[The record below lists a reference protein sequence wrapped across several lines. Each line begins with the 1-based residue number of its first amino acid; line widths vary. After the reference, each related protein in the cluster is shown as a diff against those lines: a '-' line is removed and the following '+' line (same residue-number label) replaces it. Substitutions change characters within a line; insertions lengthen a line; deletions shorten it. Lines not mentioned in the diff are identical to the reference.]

1 MPGRDVR
8 SAGDTTRMTER
19 HRQILKSI
27 VWLAW
32 GGVCGIVLTLAGS
45 YLYLS
50 PQIPAA
56 ASYLEFRPEAP
67 MRVFTADGALMAEF
81 GVRRFIPV
89 RLKDVPEDFVN
100 GLLDTEDKRF
110 YDHAGIDYI
119 SFANDVLQ
127 VLFDPSVR
135 TGASTITMQL
145 ARNVSFSLEQTFIRK
160 FKEML
165 LAIKIEQELTKEQIL
180 ELYINVMF
188 FGKRAYGAQAA
199 ALTYYDK
206 PLSELNL
213 AQLAMLAGIVKRP
226 DSGNPI
232 SGPEW
237 ALDRRNLVLGR
248 MLAQGSIDRA
258 AFEAARNAPI
268 SARLHRREPELEAPY
283 AAEWVRR
290 ELVERYGNAVYSS
303 GYEVYTTIDA
313 TRQVSAT
320 RALRNGLAGYDRR
333 HGYRGAEGRV
343 QDAAD
348 LAALAAVEI
357 TLPAA
362 ATPADPAPGA
372 NGADRAGKSEPEPE
386 GQVAP
391 DADLEGDAVWTRVL
405 RDVSVVAELHPAVV
419 AGVDERSFLALGKSG
434 ERIVVDWEGMT
445 WARSYLDVDRRG
457 GRPRTARE
465 VVSAGDIVRAERLED
480 GRWRLAQVPD
490 IRGALVALHPK
501 TGGVAALA
509 GGFDFWSNQY
519 DHALQAARQPGS
531 GFKPFVYSAAL
542 ANGVTPASIFLDAPL
557 VFEDT
562 LLEKPYRPR
571 NDSGRYNG
579 PTRLREALYR
589 SINLVSMR
597 VLLAVGVD
605 RVLAHASRFGFD
617 TSGFPRDT
625 QLAIGG
631 GTMSL
636 TPLDMVRAYSV
647 IANGGFAVEPHIVQ
661 WVLGREGDVVFEARH
676 PEVIAVD
683 ERAGCGDPDTACG
696 PLPAGPAVAE
706 SRLDVNGERPLA
718 GPAQL
723 HRACLEPAPTVAALA
738 ESPVP
743 CNGAQST
750 VGKLPARRVVDERNV
765 FILDSMLRDV
775 IARGTGR
782 RARGLGRGDIA
793 GKTGTTNEAADT
805 WFNGY
810 NDALVA
816 SVWVGFGDYRP
827 VGRREYGSTTPLSVW
842 MEFMGAALDGLPERL
857 RARPEGVVSVKIDPA
872 TGLAAGPDQADA
884 IFEYFL
890 EEDAPS
896 PQRSGGPAAPARD
909 VTPEEIF

>member
-1 MPGRDVR
+1 
-8 SAGDTTRMTER
+8 MTER

-67 MRVFTADGALMAEF
+67 MRVFTADGALLAEF

-89 RLKDVPEDFVN
+89 RLEDVPEDFVN

-110 YDHAGIDYI
+110 YDHGGIDYI

-145 ARNVSFSLEQTFIRK
+145 ARNVSFSMEQTFIRK

-248 MLAQGSIDRA
+248 MLAQGSIGRG
-258 AFEAARNAPI
+258 AFEAARNAPL
-268 SARLHRREPELEAPY
+268 SARLHRRAPDLAAPY

-348 LAALAAVEI
+348 LATLAAVEI
-357 TLPAA
+357 TLPTEA
-362 ATPADPAPGA
+362 PADPAPGA
-372 NGADRAGKSEPEPE
+372 NGADRSGTSELE
-386 GQVAP
+386 GQVAQ
-391 DADLEGDAVWTRVL
+391 DADPEDDAVWTRVL
-405 RDVSVVAELHPAVV
+405 RDVSVVAELLPAVV
-419 AGVDERSFLALGKSG
+419 ARVDERSFLARGKSG
-434 ERIVVDWEGMT
+434 ERIVVEWEGMT
-445 WARSYLDVDRRG
+445 WARSYIDVDRRG
-457 GRPRTARE
+457 GRPRTAGE
-465 VVSAGDIVRAERLED
+465 VVSAGDIVRVERLED
-480 GRWRLAQVPD
+480 GGWRLAQVPD

-605 RVLAHASRFGFD
+605 RVLAHANRFGFD

-631 GTMSL
+631 GTMSV
-636 TPLDMVRAYSV
+636 TPLDMARAYSV

-661 WVLGREGDVVFEARH
+661 RVLGREGDVVFEARH
-676 PEVIAVD
+676 PGVIEVA
-683 ERAGCGDPDTACG
+683 ERPECGSPDAACV
-696 PLPAGPAVAE
+696 PPVAGPELEGGLAVP
-706 SRLDVNGERPLA
+706 DQA
-718 GPAQL
+718 GGD
-723 HRACLEPAPTVAALA
+723 AAL
-738 ESPVP
+738 
-743 CNGAQST
+743 
-750 VGKLPARRVVDERNV
+750 GKLPARRVVDQRNV

-775 IARGTGR
+775 IQRGTGR
-782 RARGLGRGDIA
+782 RARALGRGDLA

-805 WFNGY
+805 WFTGY

-857 RARPEGVVSVKIDPA
+857 RPPPEGVVSAKIDPA
-872 TGLAAGPDQADA
+872 TGLAVGPDQADA

-896 PQRSGGPAAPARD
+896 QRRSGGPAPARD

>member
-1 MPGRDVR
+1 
-8 SAGDTTRMTER
+8 MTER

-661 WVLGREGDVVFEARH
+661 RVLGREGDVVFEARH

>member
-1 MPGRDVR
+1 
-8 SAGDTTRMTER
+8 
-19 HRQILKSI
+19 
-27 VWLAW
+27 
-32 GGVCGIVLTLAGS
+32 
-45 YLYLS
+45 
-50 PQIPAA
+50 
-56 ASYLEFRPEAP
+56 
-67 MRVFTADGALMAEF
+67 
-81 GVRRFIPV
+81 
-89 RLKDVPEDFVN
+89 
-100 GLLDTEDKRF
+100 
-110 YDHAGIDYI
+110 
-119 SFANDVLQ
+119 
-127 VLFDPSVR
+127 
-135 TGASTITMQL
+135 
-145 ARNVSFSLEQTFIRK
+145 
-160 FKEML
+160 ML

-213 AQLAMLAGIVKRP
+213 AQLAMLAGIIKRP

-248 MLAQGSIDRA
+248 MLAQGSIDRT
-258 AFEAARNAPI
+258 AFEAARDAPI
-268 SARLHRREPELEAPY
+268 SARLHRREPDLAAPY

-290 ELVERYGNAVYSS
+290 KLVERYGDAVYSS
-303 GYEVYTTIDA
+303 GYEVYTTIEA
-313 TRQVSAT
+313 ARQVSAT
-320 RALRNGLAGYDRR
+320 RALRSGLAGYDRR

-348 LAALAAVEI
+348 LAALAAVDI
-357 TLPAA
+357 TLPTE

-372 NGADRAGKSEPEPE
+372 NRADRTGTSELE
-386 GQVAP
+386 GQVAQ

-405 RDVSVVAELHPAVV
+405 RDVPVVAELHPAVV
-419 AGVDERSFLALGKSG
+419 ARVDERSLLAVGKSG

-445 WARSYLDVDRRG
+445 WARSYIDVDRRG
-457 GRPRTARE
+457 GRPRTAGE
-465 VVSAGDIVRAERLED
+465 VVSAGDIVRVERLED
-480 GRWRLAQVPD
+480 GGWRLAQVPD

-605 RVLAHASRFGFD
+605 RVIAHASRFGFD
-617 TSGFPRDT
+617 TGGFPRDT

-631 GTMSL
+631 GTMAV
-636 TPLDMVRAYSV
+636 TPLDMARAYSV

-661 WVLGREGDVVFEARH
+661 RVLGREGDVVFEARH
-676 PEVIAVD
+676 PQVIAVD
-683 ERAGCGDPDTACG
+683 ERAECGDPDTACG

-706 SRLDVNGERPLA
+706 SLPAVNGERPMA
-718 GPAQL
+718 GPAQPQP
-723 HRACLEPAPTVAALA
+723 CLEPAPAPAPAVAALA
-738 ESPVP
+738 QSPVP
-743 CNGAQST
+743 CNGAQFM
-750 VGKLPARRVVDERNV
+750 VAKLPARRVVDERNV

-782 RARGLGRGDIA
+782 RARALGRGDIA

-857 RARPEGVVSVKIDPA
+857 RPPPEGVVSVKIDPA
-872 TGLAAGPDQADA
+872 TGLAARPDRADA
-884 IFEYFL
+884 LFEYFL
-890 EEDAPS
+890 EEDAPA
-896 PQRSGGPAAPARD
+896 QQMSGGPAPARD

>member
-1 MPGRDVR
+1 
-8 SAGDTTRMTER
+8 MTER